1 MSKIITANDI
11 IQFAEITG
19 DKNPIHLDDDYASN
33 TRFKKRIAHG
43 MFLGGL
49 ISAAL
54 GTKIPGPGAIYISQT
69 FNFLAPV
76 FIGDSVEIL
85 VEVVSIRDDK
95 PVVTIKTEC
104 KNQNGKIVLEGE
116 AILLATK

>member
-1 MSKIITANDI
+1 M
-11 IQFAEITG
+11 
-19 DKNPIHLDDDYASN
+19 L
-33 TRFKKRIAHG
+33 
-43 MFLGGL
+43 LGGL

-54 GTKIPGPGAIYISQT
+54 GKKTPGPGAIYISQT
-69 FNFLAPV
+69 LNFLAPV

-85 VEVVSIRDDK
+85 VEVMSIRYDK

-116 AILLATK
+116 AILLIPQ